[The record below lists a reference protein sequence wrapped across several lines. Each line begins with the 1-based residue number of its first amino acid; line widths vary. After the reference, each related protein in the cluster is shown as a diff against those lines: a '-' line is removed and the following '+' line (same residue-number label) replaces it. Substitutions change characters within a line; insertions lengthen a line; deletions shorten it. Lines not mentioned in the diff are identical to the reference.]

1 MKKIKILICIFFI
14 CLLTGC
20 SADVTLDISPSYMT
34 EKIVLEVSKSNIF
47 DNSFKE
53 QIEDNKK
60 FLETYGYSYK
70 FSSTLFTSKVT
81 LTRRVNINH
90 KQINFFPEE
99 YADVLY
105 TGLDNN
111 YVLFSVEN
119 INIFDKYDNLEK
131 ISISIKTKYKVT
143 NHNADEVK
151 NGEYIWELTPEK
163 KGNINLVIINDI
175 DENNIEKSNNNQIL
189 IFVLISLIIVG
200 IVSLILSIIKNSSNI
215 KNKI

>member
-34 EKIVLEVSKSNIF
+34 EKIVLEASKSNIF

-151 NGEYIWELTPEK
+151 NGEYRWELTPEK

-200 IVSLILSIIKNSSNI
+200 IVSLILSMIKNSSNI

>member
-34 EKIVLEVSKSNIF
+34 EKIVLEASKSNIF

-200 IVSLILSIIKNSSNI
+200 IVSLILSMIKNSSNI

>member
-34 EKIVLEVSKSNIF
+34 EKIVLEASKSNIF

-151 NGEYIWELTPEK
+151 NGEYRWELTPEK

>member
-14 CLLTGC
+14 CLLAGC

-34 EKIVLEVSKSNIF
+34 EKIVLEASKSNIF

-215 KNKI
+215 KNRI

>member
-34 EKIVLEVSKSNIF
+34 EKIVLEASKSNIF
-47 DNSFKE
+47 DNSFKK
-53 QIEDNKK
+53 QIEDSKK

-151 NGEYIWELTPEK
+151 NGKYIWELTPEK

-175 DENNIEKSNNNQIL
+175 DENSIEKSNNNQIL

-200 IVSLILSIIKNSSNI
+200 IVSLILSMIKNSSNI

>member
-34 EKIVLEVSKSNIF
+34 EKIVLEASKSNIF

-119 INIFDKYDNLEK
+119 INIFDKYDNLE
-131 ISISIKTKYKVT
+131 
-143 NHNADEVK
+143 
-151 NGEYIWELTPEK
+151 
-163 KGNINLVIINDI
+163 
-175 DENNIEKSNNNQIL
+175 
-189 IFVLISLIIVG
+189 
-200 IVSLILSIIKNSSNI
+200 
-215 KNKI
+215 

>member
-34 EKIVLEVSKSNIF
+34 EKIVLEASKSNIF

>member
-34 EKIVLEVSKSNIF
+34 EKIVLEASKSNIF

-143 NHNADEVK
+143 NNNADEVK
-151 NGEYIWELTPEK
+151 NGEYMWELTPEK